1 VNFEAY
7 LVSKKID
14 SDAFRQAEKD
24 LWLSWEVE
32 FEHLHPNS
40 FTAQKLYLINPIRR
54 NYPLKVERKKEVIE
68 VRNQQPPQIETSNS
82 KLETPGTSNLEPGTL
97 NQTPGTSD
105 LKPQTPKPAV
115 PRPVFKQPKPK
126 IN

>member
-14 SDAFRQAEKD
+14 SDAFKQGEKD
-24 LWLSWEVE
+24 LWLSWQTE
-32 FEHLHPNS
+32 FEQLHPNS
-40 FTAQKLYLINPIRR
+40 FTAQKLYIINPVRR
-54 NYPLKVERKKEVIE
+54 KYPLKVELKKEVAE
-68 VRNQQPPQIETSNS
+68 AKNQEQLETSNS
-82 KLETPGTSNLEPGTL
+82 KLETSPKEPGTLNLEPGT
-97 NQTPGTSD
+97 SEA
-105 LKPQTPKPAV
+105 KPSKPAV

>member
-1 VNFEAY
+1 MNFEAY

-14 SDAFRQAEKD
+14 SDAFKQAEKD
-24 LWLSWEVE
+24 LWLSWQVE
-32 FEHLHPNS
+32 FEQLHPNS

-54 NYPLKVERKKEVIE
+54 NYPIKVELKKEVAE
-68 VRNQQPPQIETSNS
+68 VKNQAQLETSNS
-82 KLETPGTSNLEPGTL
+82 KLETSSNEPGTL
-97 NQTPGTSD
+97 NEAPGTSD
-105 LKPQTPKPAV
+105 IKPQPSKPAV